1 MEEKKV
7 NEAALFSNFCD
18 NTSAHGLGKISGS
31 KNKILR
37 STWALIFLVSLAIF
51 FWQTSMLILDY
62 LEYPVNLTM
71 KVVNHRN
78 STFPSITICNQNRF
92 QKSKLNG
99 TIFEPLARID
109 DALARDLSLRKRRSV
124 DLHAFAKNE
133 FNSKALVNEL
143 FDQAAL
149 RNEKL
154 NWTTI
159 LNQVPVDRVSSLDNL
174 VSVSREDAEAFGQ
187 SFEDF
192 VISCEFDQKACGR
205 EDFVSFQHEQYGS
218 CHTFNAHQMK
228 RRITSNIGTEYGLKL
243 ILFTDEAEYVGA
255 TSATVGVRFDIH
267 QYGSISFPEE
277 HGQNAPVGAATAVS
291 LRANQITRTVLP
303 WNKENCTDKFYNEP
317 DYEGHYTYRSC
328 QKGCL
333 QRHLKKNCGCVTSLY
348 LKKNE
353 PVCDMLDKTKFHYST
368 VKWPSSQ
375 YEGLLLSAIS
385 NTTAAAKIRDSA
397 DIKSSVKNNLL
408 RLSFTFDEL
417 NAKLIEESPKYDIWT
432 LFANIGGTLG
442 LYVGISFITLFEFL
456 EVLADICLFACC
468 YRSSNK

>member
-1 MEEKKV
+1 MSEYED
-7 NEAALFSNFCD
+7 E
-18 NTSAHGLGKISGS
+18 TSMMNNLC
-31 KNKILR
+31 LR
-37 STWALIFLVSLAIF
+37 S
-51 FWQTSMLILDY
+51 
-62 LEYPVNLTM
+62 
-71 KVVNHRN
+71 
-78 STFPSITICNQNRF
+78 
-92 QKSKLNG
+92 QKMQYN
-99 TIFEPLARID
+99 
-109 DALARDLSLRKRRSV
+109 SLRKRRSV
-124 DLHAFAKNE
+124 ELHAFAKDE
-133 FNSKALVNEL
+133 LNSKALVNEL

-205 EDFVSFQHEQYGS
+205 EDFASFQHEQYGS

-317 DYEGHYTYRSC
+317 DYDGHYSYRSC

-353 PVCDMLDKTKFHYST
+353 KVCDMLDKTKYVCVEKIRSKMQSGKIDDCFCSQRCSEVFYDLHYST